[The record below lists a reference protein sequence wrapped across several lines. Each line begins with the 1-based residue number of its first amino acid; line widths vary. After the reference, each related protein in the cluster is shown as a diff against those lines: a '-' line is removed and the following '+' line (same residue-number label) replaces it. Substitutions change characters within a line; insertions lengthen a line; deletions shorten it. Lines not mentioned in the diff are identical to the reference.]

1 MKQVL
6 IKKGKALIEEVP
18 APTVGEDSVL
28 VQVYYSC
35 ISVGTELSSISS
47 SGESL
52 LKKALNQP
60 EKIMRVI
67 DNIKKNGLGQTIQKV
82 QSKLE
87 ESVVTGYSAAGVVI
101 EAGKNIKDITI
112 GDRIACAG
120 AGIANHA
127 EYIEVPRNLL
137 AKVPE
142 GVNFNEASTVTLGA
156 IAFQGIRRAD
166 PKLGEFIAVLGL
178 GILGQITVQLLKAN
192 GCRVIGTDL
201 DEKRIQKALELGMDL
216 GVNPS
221 AEDAVKAAVAFS
233 NGNGLD
239 TVIIATATS
248 SNEPLVQAFRMCR
261 KKGKVVLVGVV
272 DMHFSR
278 EEMYKKELDLLI
290 STSYGPGRYDEGYER
305 KGLLYPYAY
314 VRWTETR
321 NMEEYLR
328 LVAEKK
334 INNKSLIDKEYAI
347 DKATEAYESLC
358 APGGKPLIVLLKYN
372 QQPEPQIN
380 RRIDVAPQPIKKE
393 GIINIALIGAGS
405 FAKEVHLPNLMKL
418 KHLFKLYAIASGT
431 GSNAKAIAQRFGA
444 VHATTDYQ
452 EVLKDK
458 NIDAV
463 IIATRHNLHA
473 KIAIEALLAG
483 KAVFLEKPMALN
495 QEELDALVKTIDETK
510 LPFMVGFNRRFSPYA
525 QEIKRHISKRINPM
539 VINYRMNAGYIPLE
553 HWVHSE
559 EGGGRIVGEAC
570 HIFDLFNFFTEAEVE
585 SVSVDRIT
593 PKTNQYSSEDNAVI
607 ALKYKDG
614 SVCSLV
620 YTAMGNI
627 EYPKEHCEIFF
638 DQKII
643 ILDDYKHLMGKGVKI
658 REIKTQNSDKGQ
670 LEELVDFRKTI
681 EGRPGIGAPLDQLIE
696 TTKLSIKLKS
706 LNE

>member
-156 IAFQGIRRAD
+156 IAFQIRRAD

-261 KKGKVVLVGVV
+261 KKGKVVLV
-272 DMHFSR
+272 DF
-278 EEMYKKELDLLI
+278 
-290 STSYGPGRYDEGYER
+290 
-305 KGLLYPYAY
+305 
-314 VRWTETR
+314 WTYTCINCIRR
-321 NMEEYLR
+321 N
-328 LVAEKK
+328 
-334 INNKSLIDKEYAI
+334 
-347 DKATEAYESLC
+347 
-358 APGGKPLIVLLKYN
+358 
-372 QQPEPQIN
+372 
-380 RRIDVAPQPIKKE
+380 
-393 GIINIALIGAGS
+393 
-405 FAKEVHLPNLMKL
+405 
-418 KHLFKLYAIASGT
+418 
-431 GSNAKAIAQRFGA
+431 
-444 VHATTDYQ
+444 
-452 EVLKDK
+452 
-458 NIDAV
+458 
-463 IIATRHNLHA
+463 
-473 KIAIEALLAG
+473 
-483 KAVFLEKPMALN
+483 
-495 QEELDALVKTIDETK
+495 
-510 LPFMVGFNRRFSPYA
+510 
-525 QEIKRHISKRINPM
+525 
-539 VINYRMNAGYIPLE
+539 
-553 HWVHSE
+553 
-559 EGGGRIVGEAC
+559 
-570 HIFDLFNFFTEAEVE
+570 
-585 SVSVDRIT
+585 
-593 PKTNQYSSEDNAVI
+593 
-607 ALKYKDG
+607 
-614 SVCSLV
+614 
-620 YTAMGNI
+620 
-627 EYPKEHCEIFF
+627 
-638 DQKII
+638 
-643 ILDDYKHLMGKGVKI
+643 
-658 REIKTQNSDKGQ
+658 
-670 LEELVDFRKTI
+670 
-681 EGRPGIGAPLDQLIE
+681 
-696 TTKLSIKLKS
+696 
-706 LNE
+706 